1 MISFYQAP
9 YSQKGYG
16 FGGIFRGLSKLISPI
31 ATGISKVVHN
41 PTVQSIAKDAI
52 RTGVSLTADAIEGR
66 QMNARE
72 ESERLLKR
80 ARTKVAK
87 KLRAEIDGEEKT
99 PNYKYKKLK
108 NQDSDSETDSDDAY
122 NVSKTPVFSKKGKL
136 RGRLVKKKRRTIFD
150 E

>member
-9 YSQKGYG
+9 YAQKGYG

-31 ATGISKVVHN
+31 ASGISKVVHN

-87 KLRAEIDGEEKT
+87 KLREEIDDEEKDS
-99 PNYKYKKLK
+99 NYRYKKFK
-108 NQDSDSETDSDDAY
+108 NQSDSDTDSDNAY
-122 NVSKTPVFSKKGKL
+122 NVSKTPVFSKKAKL
-136 RGRLVKKKRRTIFD
+136 RGRLVKKKKRTIFD